1 MIKFFLITST
11 VYFSVLINASSISFD
26 IFNNALKKDY
36 SFVERSLSKSDLKIE
51 SSSGKIILG
60 RNGIIINVLAPF
72 EETYTISDGT
82 LEIHDLF
89 LDQKQMIDLSQTDNF
104 FLNILINGIDENGS
118 PISLADFK
126 GKNVILY
133 FYPKDMTPGCTTQSC
148 NLRDSY
154 SDLTQ
159 KGFDVIGV
167 SADSQKKN
175 PVYH

>member
-1 MIKFFLITST
+1 MNKFFLITST

-104 FLNILINGIDENGS
+104 FLNILINGN
-118 PISLADFK
+118 
-126 GKNVILY
+126 
-133 FYPKDMTPGCTTQSC
+133 
-148 NLRDSY
+148 
-154 SDLTQ
+154 
-159 KGFDVIGV
+159 
-167 SADSQKKN
+167 
-175 PVYH
+175 

>member
-89 LDQKQMIDLSQTDNF
+89 LDQKQMIDVSQTDNF
-104 FLNILINGIDENGS
+104 FLNILINGIDEN
-118 PISLADFK
+118 ADFYSISQLDESSIQINSLD
-126 GKNVILY
+126 GSNEILFY
-133 FYPKDMTPGCTTQSC
+133 FIEETL
-148 NLRDSY
+148 NLIRYTDS
-154 SDLTQ
+154 
-159 KGFDVIGV
+159 IGV
-167 SADSQKKN
+167 EHAIELK
-175 PVYH
+175 PL